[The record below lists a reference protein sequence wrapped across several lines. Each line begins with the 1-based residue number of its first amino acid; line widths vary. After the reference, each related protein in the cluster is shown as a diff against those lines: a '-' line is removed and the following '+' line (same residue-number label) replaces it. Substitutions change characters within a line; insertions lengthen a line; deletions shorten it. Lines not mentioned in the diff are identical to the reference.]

1 MSEPIPAGSTDQT
14 IDVFLQDSSST
25 TGAGL
30 TGLLYNTSGLTCYY
44 RKGAT
49 GSSTQLTLATQTV
62 GGAHSDGGFVEID
75 STNQPGMYRLDLSDT
90 IVASE
95 GYVTIYLQGAANL
108 LATPI
113 RVDVVSATR
122 GLAGTALP
130 AAAADAAGGLVI
142 SDAGGL
148 DIDNRLISATA
159 TAALE
164 DQFDGTGLTGDTY
177 PATQA
182 QVGNIAIAGAAINTV
197 AESYTLTT
205 GTQSSGTIS
214 DTNTLDG
221 TTHQHTD
228 SAGAMELYY
237 QFDLG
242 ADGVP
247 TSTKFVG
254 RLNGANDSL
263 GVFAYNWA
271 GTSWDQIGTLSGTNG
286 ATNETNTYDLLAA
299 HVGTGSNA
307 GKVRIRYYAAS
318 GLTSATLYVDQILVS
333 YTQLATGI
341 PNGSTITL
349 SDDTSNTNLVGYGWN
364 LALGGQDISGAY
376 IYQSVNV
383 SGTATGANG
392 SPFTFQESFLATVS
406 LDAYGFLENCAIGGT
421 LTLTNTAGVTADS
434 ISLFGCWSGVA
445 GSGSP
450 TITASGVTKTT
461 NIQTRGWHGGLTGI
475 MNSFCVWS
483 HEVAEGGT
491 QTFTNDG
498 GQLELRGNPK
508 AVNLT
513 TSGSATN
520 NIVIGNG
527 APITIAGTGGT
538 VNIYGQIGVIDNNST
553 GVTVNLFS
561 NQKIAAGV
569 ASGTPT
575 TTTFSVAETLT
586 ADQYNDCI
594 LMFTDGAAANQPRSI
609 LGNTT
614 SAITVSEVFTTA
626 PAAGDN
632 YAIYRDHIHPVSQI
646 QNGLATSS
654 ALTSLQTDVTTL
666 LGRVTATLFSG
677 ITSLAEW
684 LGLLAGKQTPD
695 ATALTEIR
703 ASGAGS
709 GTYDATTDSL
719 EAVRDN
725 QSDGGGGLTQD
736 DIDSI
741 VAGVT
746 AVGDQVQ
753 QANDNIIL
761 TYRGAVWSQ
770 QLTGL
775 TTLTGQTDIVFC
787 LKRDAEDTDAN
798 AVLKVSA
805 SVGLEVLKGSTSVTA
820 GDASIVVDQ
829 ETPTGE
835 VTLTVADSVMAQVF
849 DGTYVDAWK
858 MLNPSGDTYIRVG
871 KTIVRPGGVDETT

>member
-14 IDVFLQDSSST
+14 IDVFLQDSSSS

-49 GSSTQLTLATQTV
+49 GTSTQLSLATQTV

-108 LATPI
+108 LPTPI

-148 DIDNRLISATA
+148 DIDNRLVSATA

-164 DQFDGTGLTGDTY
+164 DQYDGTGLTGDTY

-182 QVGNIAIAGAAINTV
+182 EIAALNDPSAAEIRS
-197 AESYTLTT
+197 E
-205 GTQSSGTIS
+205 I
-214 DTNTLDG
+214 
-221 TTHQHTD
+221 D
-228 SAGAMELYY
+228 SN
-237 QFDLG
+237 
-242 ADGVP
+242 
-247 TSTKFVG
+247 S
-254 RLNGANDSL
+254 
-263 GVFAYNWA
+263 
-271 GTSWDQIGTLSGTNG
+271 
-286 ATNETNTYDLLAA
+286 
-299 HVGTGSNA
+299 
-307 GKVRIRYYAAS
+307 
-318 GLTSATLYVDQILVS
+318 
-333 YTQLATGI
+333 TQLAAIVEDTG
-341 PNGSTITL
+341 TTL
-349 SDDTSNTNLVGYGWN
+349 PALIGTPADT
-364 LALGGQDISGAY
+364 DIATD
-376 IYQSVNV
+376 IANV
-383 SGTATGANG
+383 
-392 SPFTFQESFLATVS
+392 Q
-406 LDAYGFLENCAIGGT
+406 
-421 LTLTNTAGVTADS
+421 
-434 ISLFGCWSGVA
+434 
-445 GSGSP
+445 
-450 TITASGVTKTT
+450 
-461 NIQTRGWHGGLTGI
+461 
-475 MNSFCVWS
+475 
-483 HEVAEGGT
+483 
-491 QTFTNDG
+491 
-498 GQLELRGNPK
+498 
-508 AVNLT
+508 
-513 TSGSATN
+513 
-520 NIVIGNG
+520 
-527 APITIAGTGGT
+527 
-538 VNIYGQIGVIDNNST
+538 T
-553 GVTVNLFS
+553 GVTS
-561 NQKIAAGV
+561 
-569 ASGTPT
+569 
-575 TTTFSVAETLT
+575 
-586 ADQYNDCI
+586 
-594 LMFTDGAAANQPRSI
+594 
-609 LGNTT
+609 
-614 SAITVSEVFTTA
+614 
-626 PAAGDN
+626 
-632 YAIYRDHIHPVSQI
+632 
-646 QNGLATSS
+646 
-654 ALTSLQTDVTTL
+654 L
-666 LGRVTATLFSG
+666 LGRITATLFSG

-684 LGLLAGKQTPD
+684 LGLMAGKQTPD
-695 ATALTEIR
+695 ATALTEVQ
-703 ASGAGS
+703 ATGAGS

-719 EAVRDN
+719 QAVRDN
-725 QSDGGGGLTQD
+725 QSGGGGGLTQD

-775 TTLTGQTDIVFC
+775 SVLTGQTDIVFC

-805 SVGLEVLKGSTSVTA
+805 STGLEVLKGSTSVTA

-835 VTLTVADSVMAQVF
+835 ITLTVADSVMAQVF

-858 MLNPSGDTYIRVG
+858 MLNPSGDTYVRVG

>member
-1 MSEPIPAGSTDQT
+1 MTTYYAKKGTTSVILPLT
-14 IDVFLQDSSST
+14 LRDSSDGSFYT
-25 TGAGL
+25 TATSAGMTGGYLHDNTAEVALSFAAGVAGDAYSSGKFAPSGDGYFYHIPDGAMADLGL
-30 TGLLYNTSGLTCYY
+30 TILTF
-44 RKGAT
+44 KHAGAVP
-49 GSSTQLTLATQTV
+49 STLKIQV
-62 GGAHSDGGFVEID
+62 GEID
-75 STNQPGMYRLDLSDT
+75 IEDAVRMGM
-90 IVASE
+90 
-95 GYVTIYLQGAANL
+95 
-108 LATPI
+108 
-113 RVDVVSATR
+113 
-122 GLAGTALP
+122 TALP
-130 AAAADAAGGLVI
+130 NANADAAGGLVI

-164 DQFDGTGLTGDTY
+164 DQYDGTGLTGDTY

-182 QVGNIAIAGAAINTV
+182 QIGNIAIAGAAINTV

-205 GTQSSGTIS
+205 GTQSSGTLS

-221 TTHQHTD
+221 TTHEHTD
-228 SAGAMELYY
+228 TAGAMELYY

-254 RLNGANDSL
+254 RLNSANDSL

-286 ATNETNTYDLLAA
+286 ATNETDTYDLLTA

-307 GKVRIRYYAAS
+307 GKVRIRYYSAS

-349 SDDTSNTNLVGYGWN
+349 SADTSNTNLIGYGWN

-376 IYQSVNV
+376 TYQSVNV
-383 SGTATGANG
+383 SGTATGTNG
-392 SPFTFQESFLATVS
+392 SPFTFQECYFGTAS

-513 TSGSATN
+513 TSGSATS

-594 LMFTDGAAANQPRSI
+594 LMFTDGAAENQPRSI
-609 LGNTT
+609 LDNTT
-614 SAITVSEVFTTA
+614 SAITVSEAFTTA

-646 QNGLATSS
+646 QNGLATSAEIA
-654 ALTSLQTDVTTL
+654 ALNDPTVAEIRAEIDANSTQLAAILADTNELQTDD
-666 LGRVTATLFSG
+666 
-677 ITSLAEW
+677 IP
-684 LGLLAGKQTPD
+684 GLIAALNNLSAADVLT
-695 ATALTEIR
+695 TALTESYS
-703 ASGAGS
+703 ADGAAPTLTQAVMLILQHLSESSIS
-709 GTYDATTDSL
+709 GTTKTVKKLDGSTTAATFTLDDATTP
-719 EAVRDN
+719 
-725 QSDGGGGLTQD
+725 
-736 DIDSI
+736 
-741 VAGVT
+741 
-746 AVGDQVQ
+746 
-753 QANDNIIL
+753 
-761 TYRGAVWSQ
+761 
-770 QLTGL
+770 
-775 TTLTGQTDIVFC
+775 
-787 LKRDAEDTDAN
+787 
-798 AVLKVSA
+798 
-805 SVGLEVLKGSTSVTA
+805 TSVTRA
-820 GDASIVVDQ
+820 
-829 ETPTGE
+829 T
-835 VTLTVADSVMAQVF
+835 
-849 DGTYVDAWK
+849 
-858 MLNPSGDTYIRVG
+858 
-871 KTIVRPGGVDETT
+871 

>member
-1 MSEPIPAGSTDQT
+1 MTTYYAKKGTTSVILPLT
-14 IDVFLQDSSST
+14 LRDSSDGSFYT
-25 TGAGL
+25 TATSAGMTGGYLHDNTAEVALSFAAGVAGDAYSSGKFAPSGDGYFYHIPDGAMADLGL
-30 TGLLYNTSGLTCYY
+30 TILTF
-44 RKGAT
+44 KHAGAVP
-49 GSSTQLTLATQTV
+49 STLKIQV
-62 GGAHSDGGFVEID
+62 GEID
-75 STNQPGMYRLDLSDT
+75 IEDAVRMGM
-90 IVASE
+90 
-95 GYVTIYLQGAANL
+95 
-108 LATPI
+108 
-113 RVDVVSATR
+113 
-122 GLAGTALP
+122 TALP
-130 AAAADAAGGLVI
+130 NANADAAGGLVI

-164 DQFDGTGLTGDTY
+164 DQYDGTGLTGDTY

-182 QVGNIAIAGAAINTV
+182 QIGNIAIAGAAINTV

-205 GTQSSGTIS
+205 GTQSSGTLS

-221 TTHQHTD
+221 TTHEHTD
-228 SAGAMELYY
+228 TAGAMELYY

-254 RLNGANDSL
+254 RLNSANDSL

-286 ATNETNTYDLLAA
+286 ATNETDTYDLLTA

-307 GKVRIRYYAAS
+307 GKVRIRYYSAS

-349 SDDTSNTNLVGYGWN
+349 SADTSNTNLIGYGWN

-376 IYQSVNV
+376 TYQSVNV
-383 SGTATGANG
+383 SGTATGTNG
-392 SPFTFQESFLATVS
+392 SPFTFQECYLATVS

-434 ISLFGCWSGVA
+434 ISFFGCWSGVA

-450 TITASGVTKTT
+450 TITASGVTKVT
-461 NIQTRGWHGGLTGI
+461 NIQTRGWHGGLTGVL
-475 MNSFCVWS
+475 NSFCVWS

-513 TSGSATN
+513 TSGSATS

-527 APITIAGTGGT
+527 ASITIAGTGGT

-609 LGNTT
+609 LDNTT
-614 SAITVSEVFTTA
+614 SAITVSEAFTTA

-646 QNGLATSS
+646 QNGLATSAEIA
-654 ALTSLQTDVTTL
+654 ALNDPTVAEIRAEIDANSTQLAAILADTNELQTDD
-666 LGRVTATLFSG
+666 
-677 ITSLAEW
+677 IP
-684 LGLLAGKQTPD
+684 GLIAALNNLSAADVLT
-695 ATALTEIR
+695 TALTESYS
-703 ASGAGS
+703 ADGAAPTLTQAVMLILQHLSESSIS
-709 GTYDATTDSL
+709 GTTKTVKKLDGSTTAATFTLDDATTP
-719 EAVRDN
+719 
-725 QSDGGGGLTQD
+725 
-736 DIDSI
+736 
-741 VAGVT
+741 
-746 AVGDQVQ
+746 
-753 QANDNIIL
+753 
-761 TYRGAVWSQ
+761 
-770 QLTGL
+770 
-775 TTLTGQTDIVFC
+775 
-787 LKRDAEDTDAN
+787 
-798 AVLKVSA
+798 
-805 SVGLEVLKGSTSVTA
+805 TSVTRA
-820 GDASIVVDQ
+820 
-829 ETPTGE
+829 T
-835 VTLTVADSVMAQVF
+835 
-849 DGTYVDAWK
+849 
-858 MLNPSGDTYIRVG
+858 
-871 KTIVRPGGVDETT
+871 